1 VDVFK
6 VEKPVDTISKVVF
19 KPMAETTI
27 GSVLMFI
34 YNITLRNH
42 VAANASNRAFRSFSS
57 SVITACVGTGGRS

>member
-19 KPMAETTI
+19 NPMAETTI

-34 YNITLRNH
+34 IM
-42 VAANASNRAFRSFSS
+42 
-57 SVITACVGTGGRS
+57 